1 MAAYGSAMADE
12 VMILRNFR
20 DRYLLTNTPGR
31 LFVSFYYRHSPPI
44 ADFIRGHETMRA
56 LTRLSLWPVVYSI
69 KYPLVAAGLMLLGGV
84 TVFSMR
90 RTRKSSV
97 RV

>member
-1 MAAYGSAMADE
+1 M
-12 VMILRNFR
+12 VLRNFR
-20 DRYLLTNTPGR
+20 DRHLLMNAPGR
-31 LFVSFYYRHSPPI
+31 IFVSFYYRHSPPI
-44 ADFIRGHETMRA
+44 ADFIRGHETMRV

-90 RTRKSSV
+90 RARKSSV